1 MAKTKKRYSAAEKRA
16 YLIYWIGVGIA
27 AEQRGEADVAL
38 GYSRWPTIAKKQA
51 SARAGFQADR
61 SKFVEILAKL

>member
-1 MAKTKKRYSAAEKRA
+1 MAKTKKRYSAAEKKA
-16 YLIYWIGVGIA
+16 YWIGVGIA